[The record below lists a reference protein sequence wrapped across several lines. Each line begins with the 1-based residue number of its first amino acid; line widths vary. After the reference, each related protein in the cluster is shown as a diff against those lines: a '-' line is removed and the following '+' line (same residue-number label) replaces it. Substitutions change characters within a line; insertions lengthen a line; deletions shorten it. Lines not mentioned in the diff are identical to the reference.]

1 MVTPC
6 PSPPPTT
13 NLLASAS
20 ASLLSTPSSTHPPHT
35 RSANLHP
42 PLLLRPAPLSHPRFA
57 ALPPLPRTPHIPIC
71 YSKTRALHVKA
82 AATWSL
88 TTSSSGLLTW
98 QIRCSAAS
106 PTSEITPVSATPRIR
121 FCSRRIPP
129 TPPSPPSA
137 IRVIAVIFPPPDLR
151 FPATPSPL
159 LADRS
164 PVQPARVPVPAAR
177 SPISAAQY
185 PLLASS
191 RLPARA
197 PLASQRVLLS
207 PPSACSSPLRVRA
220 PLPSACVLLSPPRAC
235 SSRLPASA
243 PLPSPCVLLSSLRA
257 CSSPLPARAPLPSAC
272 VLLSPPRACSSP
284 LRVRAPLASPRVLLS
299 PPRACSSRLLARHP
313 PCTPS
318 FPPLHALISPP
329 ARPHF
334 PPCRLS
340 LPPFYAPVSP
350 LLTLFHPSLT
360 RFPLCSLS
368 FPHTHPFSPLPTLFP
383 PSLTFLPNSHFSFTP
398 FSNPASPF
406 PSLLH
411 ASHHLSLPSLLLS
424 LSPSCLPP
432 SRFPSHLLWATSQ
445 GPSALSHSSCHSH
458 SRNPHRRPFLP
469 VTNLP
474 SPLFPSFPPLPP
486 LPFLLSP
493 SFPPLP
499 PLPFIPIPALSSLP
513 FPSRPRP
520 STSLLAFCPPV
531 HVHVLPSLLPHT
543 CILLTHVYSLVF
555 PFHPPSLQIS
565 PHLLPIS
572 LPFHHTSLPS
582 HGFEAPLRHQVSYN
596 L

>member
-1 MVTPC
+1 MAD
-6 PSPPPTT
+6 S
-13 NLLASAS
+13 ASGSAS
-20 ASLLSTPSSTHPPHT
+20 APSSDFYTAAGF
-35 RSANLHP
+35 RKWVVENKIKAVGSLWASAVGGSILYNFRKPGEKMSVKIIHARLHAQA
-42 PLLLRPAPLSHPRFA
+42 LTLA
-57 ALPPLPRTPHIPIC
+57 ALL
-71 YSKTRALHVKA
+71 A
-82 AATWSL
+82 AGA
-88 TTSSSGLLTW
+88 
-98 QIRCSAAS
+98 
-106 PTSEITPVSATPRIR
+106 
-121 FCSRRIPP
+121 
-129 TPPSPPSA
+129 
-137 IRVIAVIFPPPDLR
+137 VIAVIFPPPDLR

-235 SSRLPASA
+235 SSRLPARA

-299 PPRACSSRLLARHP
+299 PPRACSSRLLARHPPCTPSFPPLHALISPPARPHFP